1 CGDGGVNLSEEKV
14 SISGNTSPT
23 CASREGFFVLANVG
37 EKVTMPCFYQ
47 GLATMLSWY
56 KQHLG
61 KKPRLISNFNKF
73 EKSDHFRNEFKNSSR
88 FILNTGEGKNHLTI
102 FDLHISDSAT
112 YYCAGLQIY
121 NLEFG
126 EGYTISV
133 KGSGLNVP
141 ALLHQSASQT
151 IQPGGSVTVN
161 CTVQTGTCDGQ
172 QSVYW
177 FTNSAES
184 HPGFIYT
191 QGGRND
197 QCERNTDTQTHT
209 CVYNLA
215 SLNLSHAETYYC
227 AVALCGH
234 MLFVDSS
241 VLVYFLTGSLVFTTI
256 VVLLL
261 VYATYILS
269 NKNHVTSYRAT
280 TKWLYRWYVF
290 INQINIVIIFCC
302 QDCQDSDN
310 IHYAALSEHIVTRS
324 RRQTDD
330 TQSEC
335 VYSSLRQ

>member
-1 CGDGGVNLSEEKV
+1 MTET
-14 SISGNTSPT
+14 ISRKLRPNPPPGA

-269 NKNHVTSYRAT
+269 NKSKRGRLSLISLT
-280 TKWLYRWYVF
+280 LCIYVYGWSHTLSTM
-290 INQINIVIIFCC
+290 NENKYK
-302 QDCQDSDN
+302 DLDSDN

>member
-1 CGDGGVNLSEEKV
+1 MYSTEENKHEKYF
-14 SISGNTSPT
+14 IPI
-23 CASREGFFVLANVG
+23 GFFVLANVG

-234 MLFVDSS
+234 MLFAEEKKIKFKNEVDSS

-269 NKNHVTSYRAT
+269 NKSKRGRLSLISLTLCIY
-280 TKWLYRWYVF
+280 
-290 INQINIVIIFCC
+290 
-302 QDCQDSDN
+302 DCQDSDN